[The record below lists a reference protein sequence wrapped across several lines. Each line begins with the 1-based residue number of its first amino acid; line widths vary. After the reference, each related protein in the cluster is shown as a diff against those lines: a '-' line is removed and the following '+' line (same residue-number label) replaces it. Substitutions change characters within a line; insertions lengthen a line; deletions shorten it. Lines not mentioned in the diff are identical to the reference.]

1 MKKGVSQ
8 MVGQE
13 WKKLFRNKI
22 LLLVMIAVIVI
33 PSIYTTLFLGSMW
46 DPYGRTDRLPVAVV
60 NKDQPASYGGKEIKI
75 GEELTEE
82 LKKNDSLD
90 FRFTDEK
97 KAEQWLKKGQCYMV
111 ITIPE
116 NFSANAATL
125 TKDQPEKME
134 LEFQTNPGTNYIA
147 SKMSETAMKELKSS
161 VREEV
166 TKVYT
171 RVVFDSIMEAGD
183 GMEKA
188 AEGAETLED
197 GVDEASKG
205 NKTITDNLEILA
217 KSSLTF
223 KDGAKTLNEGL
234 KTYTDA
240 IQTAS
245 QGAGKLAGGTKE
257 LAQAS
262 GQLEQGA
269 ASLKDGTN
277 NLKNGL
283 QQIVGEG
290 NSQSK
295 ELADGSR
302 KLSDGL
308 DALSAALEKNGGTA
322 DFSAYAQQL
331 KAAAEAL
338 KPVSNLTDP
347 QELTEQIEKAKE
359 AGDTE
364 ALAGL
369 AEQAVQAAQANY
381 VAGMQMS
388 AQLSQASAVLSK
400 TGDALAG
407 ISSGSMQE
415 LAAQV
420 KVISES
426 AKKLADGVQAYT
438 AGVNAAADGSSTLA
452 DGMEMLSE
460 KISLAKNGIEALD
473 SGAEELSKGSEQLTQ
488 ASPELLNG
496 SVQLSDGAVQIS
508 DGAGKLKEGST
519 QLGEGLQQLQEGSN
533 TLGTSLSDGAKEIK
547 NTKTDDDVVS
557 MFAAPVDTKETQITD
572 MPNNGH
578 AMAPYMMSVGLWVGC
593 IAFSLMYPL
602 NSYSGKLRSGKS
614 WWRSKASVLYTVAIA
629 QALVMLGALHVFDG
643 FNPKDWPA
651 TVLTACL
658 ASLAFMSVMYFFTNL
673 LGKVGSFLM
682 LIFMVIQLA
691 GSVGTY
697 PLEVSGDF
705 VPYLHSWVPFTYTVQ
720 AFRSTISGGEDITGC
735 LIFLVI
741 LFVVFSVM
749 TLTEFRIR
757 TKRIREGKPLLMDW
771 LEAHRLG

>member
-1 MKKGVSQ
+1 
-8 MVGQE
+8 MVRQE
-13 WKKLFRNKI
+13 WKKLFHNKI
-22 LLLVMIAVIVI
+22 LLLVVIAVIAI

-46 DPYGRTDRLPVAVV
+46 DPYGRTERLPVAVV
-60 NKDQPASYGGKEIKI
+60 NKDQPASYAGKEIKI

-90 FRFTDEK
+90 FQFTDEN
-97 KAEQWLKKGQCYMV
+97 KADRWLKNGKCYMV

-125 TKDQPEKME
+125 TEDVPKKME
-134 LEFQTNPGTNYIA
+134 LEYKTNPGTNYIA

-188 AEGAETLED
+188 ADGAETLGD
-197 GVDEASKG
+197 GVSEAADG
-205 NKTITDNLEILA
+205 NKTITDNLEFLA
-217 KSSLTF
+217 DSSLTF
-223 KDGAKTLNEGL
+223 KDGAETLNEGL

-240 IQTAS
+240 ILTAK
-245 QGAGKLAGGTKE
+245 QGAGKLAVGTKE

-262 GQLEQGA
+262 GQLEQGVV
-269 ASLKDGTN
+269 SLKDGAD
-277 NLKNGL
+277 NLQNGL

-290 NSQSK
+290 NTQSK
-295 ELADGSR
+295 ALADGSR
-302 KLSDGL
+302 KLSEGL
-308 DALSAALEKNGGTA
+308 AALSAALENSTGTP
-322 DFSAYAQQL
+322 DFSAYAKQL
-331 KAAAEAL
+331 KTAAEAL
-338 KPVSNLTDP
+338 KPVSDITNP
-347 QELTEQIEKAKE
+347 QDISAQIEKAKE
-359 AGDTE
+359 EGDTE
-364 ALAGL
+364 ALASL
-369 AEQAVQAAQANY
+369 AEQAVQAAQLNY
-381 VAGMQMS
+381 TAGMQMS
-388 AQLSQASAVLSK
+388 EQLSQASAILTK
-400 TGDALAG
+400 TGDALANA
-407 ISSGSMQE
+407 SSGAGMQE

-420 KVISES
+420 KMISES
-426 AKKLADGVQAYT
+426 AKTLADGVQAYT
-438 AGVNAAADGSSTLA
+438 AGVNTAADGSRTLA
-452 DGMEMLSE
+452 AGMETLSE
-460 KISLAKNGIEALD
+460 NIALTRNGIEALNN
-473 SGAEELSKGSEQLTQ
+473 GTEELSKGSEKLTQ
-488 ASPELLNG
+488 ASPALLDG
-496 SVQLSDGAVQIS
+496 SIQLSDGAGQIS
-508 DGAGKLKEGST
+508 DGAGKLKDGST
-519 QLGEGLQQLQEGSN
+519 ELGEGLRKLQDGSN
-533 TLGTSLSDGAKEIK
+533 TLSESLSDGAKKIQ

-557 MFAAPVDTKETQITD
+557 MFAAPVDTEETQITD

-643 FNPKDWPA
+643 FNPSDWP
-651 TVLTACL
+651 TTILTACL
-658 ASLAFMSVMYFFTNL
+658 ASLSFMSVMYFFTNL
-673 LGKVGSFLM
+673 FGKVGSFLM

-705 VPYLHSWVPFTYTVQ
+705 VPYLHSWVPFTYTVK
-720 AFRSTISGGEDITGC
+720 AFRSTISGGTDITGC
-735 LIFLVI
+735 LVFLLI
-741 LFVVFSVM
+741 LFIVFSVL

-757 TKRIREGKPLLMDW
+757 TKRLREGKPLLMDW